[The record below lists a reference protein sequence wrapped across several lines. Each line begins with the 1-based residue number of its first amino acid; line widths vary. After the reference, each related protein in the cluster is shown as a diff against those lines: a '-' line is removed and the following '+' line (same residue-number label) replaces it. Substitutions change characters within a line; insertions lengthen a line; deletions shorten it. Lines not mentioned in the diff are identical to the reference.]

1 MQTNLASMTSRKR
14 QGSDIP
20 SDILGL
26 SMDFNEQRTPV
37 DEPVAELHFETLS
50 NISRELK
57 QAHTS
62 ENGSAQDAK
71 LLVNDA
77 FEIAQAKLHR
87 SLKKGNSD
95 SWVLEAY
102 KQMFMWTGVYKG
114 LPFREFTSPAEL
126 APVGRFGWRFVI
138 EHILSGGPGDSLQRR
153 QPSLEEV
160 TKVFTILSVMTMA
173 AEWSNLIHFFPD
185 VYGDV
190 EFDLTSPL
198 GILSPIL
205 SDKTKTAMAARSEY
219 MRKIDHKYWETLS
232 SKRKVEDEEILN
244 NKFSSALLAAKG
256 FTLEQIKVVIDT
268 LLHKVLSSGLVLI
281 IPGEYFVDW
290 VSDESNIPKSTTY
303 KILNFMLLS
312 SAPFKTQGGNFLDK
326 KDPVRMIN
334 YAGVRLERVR
344 YLSSIYPKSS
354 VSESHIK
361 KASWHA
367 IINIFMVGEWSD
379 ILKHRTSIGQRPDLK
394 NDPLFNRALEDIE
407 QYHRRTIFEN
417 IVLGI
422 FEEGGCK
429 GTKGLKKWPDHTGVS
444 RLLPCG
450 EIDILAY
457 ESHTCTLFVVEC
469 KASAPATD
477 SRGQFQQHKDHFVQ
491 KKYHAKFLSKI
502 QWVEEKLSEL
512 SDCKDLCIDIA
523 DIPQIKVMPLMVTRY
538 PSIVRFYVD
547 EYRVLTYGEL
557 YEEICNANAE

>member
-1 MQTNLASMTSRKR
+1 
-14 QGSDIP
+14 
-20 SDILGL
+20 
-26 SMDFNEQRTPV
+26 MDFNEQRTPV
-37 DEPVAELHFETLS
+37 DEPVADLHLETLS
-50 NISRELK
+50 NILRELK
-57 QAHTS
+57 RTHMP
-62 ENGSAQDAK
+62 ENGSAQNAK
-71 LLVNDA
+71 LLVNKA
-77 FEIAQAKLHR
+77 FEIAQAKLHL

-102 KQMFMWTGVYKG
+102 KQIFLWTGVYRG
-114 LPFREFTSPAEL
+114 LPFQKFTSPVEL

-153 QPSLEEV
+153 QPSLEDV

-190 EFDLTSPL
+190 EFDLSSPL
-198 GILSPIL
+198 GILAPIL
-205 SDKTKTAMAARSEY
+205 SDKSKAILAGRSEY
-219 MRKIDHKYWETLS
+219 MRKIDHECWEILS
-232 SKRKVEDEEILN
+232 SERKVEDQDFLN
-244 NKFSSALLAAKG
+244 AKFSSALLAAKG
-256 FTLEQIKVVIDT
+256 FTSEQVESVIDV
-268 LLHKVLSSGLVLI
+268 LLHKVLSSGIVLI

-290 VSDESNIPKSTTY
+290 VSDESNIPKSTVY

-312 SAPFKTQGGNFLDK
+312 STSFKTQGGNFLDK

-334 YAGVRLERVR
+334 FAGVRLERVKF
-344 YLSSIYPKSS
+344 LSSIYPKSS
-354 VSESHIK
+354 VSMSHVK

-379 ILKHRTSIGQRPDLK
+379 IFKHRTSIGQRPDLK
-394 NDPLFNRALEDIE
+394 IDPLFNRALEDIE

-417 IVLGI
+417 IVLEI
-422 FEEGGCK
+422 FKAGGCT
-429 GTKGLKKWPDHTGVS
+429 GTKGLKKWPDSSGVS
-444 RLLPCG
+444 RHLPCG

-457 ESHTCTLFVVEC
+457 DGHTRTLFVVEC

-502 QWVEEKLSEL
+502 QWVERTLSEL
-512 SDCKDLCIDIA
+512 SDCKDLCIDVA
-523 DIPQIKVMPLMVTRY
+523 DIPQVKVVPLMVTRY
-538 PSIVRFYVD
+538 PSIVKFYVD

-557 YEEICNANAE
+557 YGEICNAKVK